1 MSDWIKNLFVEHSNL
16 FLKLLDYRWGRTEEL
31 VDGMMKVLKDF
42 GIVSGSLLDLCCGNG
57 RISIYMAKKGFRAVG
72 VDISKAFIEDAKRKA
87 KEYKVSDLTTFL
99 EGDVRNLK
107 TIVGGGLQPFDVV
120 VSAWTSVGYHSPKDD
135 LKVFRQAREFSR
147 EGAILFI
154 AETGHSEY
162 ISLRFAP
169 TSFMELEDMVV
180 LESRKYDPIKSEI
193 TTSWAFYD
201 KRGEDLRFIDRV
213 EFRLH
218 VYSYSELCGL
228 LVEAG
233 WEAVALYGSLATLQP
248 KSPLSHM
255 NIVAKAK

>member
-1 MSDWIKNLFVEHSNL
+1 MSDWVKNLFIEHSNL

-42 GIVSGSLLDLCCGNG
+42 GISSGSLLDLCCGNG
-57 RISIYMAKKGFRAVG
+57 RIAICMAKRGFRAVG

-87 KEYKVSDLTTFL
+87 EEHKVSDLTTFL
-99 EGDVRNLK
+99 EGDVRKLR
-107 TIVGGGLQPFDVV
+107 TIVGSRLQPFDVV
-120 VSAWTSVGYHSPKDD
+120 VSAWTSVGYYSPKDD
-135 LKVFRQAREFSR
+135 LRVFRQARELSR
-147 EGAILFI
+147 EGAILFVT
-154 AETGHSEY
+154 ETTHSEY
-162 ISLRFAP
+162 LSLRFAP

-180 LESRKYDPIKSEI
+180 LESREYDPIKSEI
-193 TTSWAFYD
+193 TTSWAFYER
-201 KRGEDLRFIDRV
+201 RGEDLSFIDRL

-228 LVEAG
+228 LGEAG